1 MVVKIPFCKPVF
13 NKEMEEAA
21 VNALRNERFVLGE
34 SVQKFEEEFAK
45 YCNTDHAISTS
56 SGTNALQLAL
66 LASGVKKDQQVLTTP
81 TSFIATANC
90 ILHAGATPIF
100 CDIDDTYNL
109 DPNKIIDRLTPKTK
123 GIMPV
128 HLYGY
133 PCDMDGILDAAN
145 KFDLFVIED
154 ACQAHGAL
162 YKGKKVGSLGDIG
175 CFSFYS
181 TKNMTVCGDGGM
193 IVTNNES
200 IAKEIEKLR
209 NCGRATWNEMDVV
222 GYTARLNTANAA
234 IGIIQLKNL
243 DEWNEKRR
251 KNADIYINKLQ
262 NIGDIILP
270 PKEVDVKSVYHLF
283 VIKARHRDELKIW
296 LESNGISCGIYYPI
310 PIHLQPIY
318 KRLYGYRGGEYPISE
333 KHSEEVLSLPMFPDL
348 TKEEIEYVC
357 EKIEEFYNKRNIKS

>member
-13 NKEMEEAA
+13 NKEMEDAT

-34 SVQKFEEEFAK
+34 SVQKFEEAFAK
-45 YCNTDHAISTS
+45 YCGTDYAVSTS
-56 SGTNALQLAL
+56 SGTNALHLAL

-81 TSFIATANC
+81 TSFIATANS

-154 ACQAHGAL
+154 ACQAHGAS

-209 NCGRATWNEMDVV
+209 TCGRATGNEMNVI

-318 KRLYGYRGGEYPISE
+318 KKLYGYRGGEYPISE

-357 EKIEEFYNKRNIKS
+357 EKIEEFYDKKNIKS